1 MSNLMEELEDLSPW
15 LKDQKKRGDGMDLPE
30 GYFGDFEQ
38 RMMERLAETPR
49 AQKPS
54 FEVKAA
60 NKHRW
65 RIPRPYLAA
74 AASVALLVA
83 AWWFMRPTP
92 ASMPISTDLSAE
104 DVQAYLLDNIHEF
117 EVDQLASLETESSH
131 LPEAGAVAPPLPPQ
145 ETSDELHPE
154 DLDVLLRDLSEE
166 ELEEIL

>member
-1 MSNLMEELEDLSPW
+1 MEELEGLSPW
-15 LKDQKKRGDGMDLPE
+15 LQDQKKRGDGMDLPE
-30 GYFGDFEQ
+30 GYFGDFEH

-49 AQKPS
+49 AQKPN

-65 RIPRPYLAA
+65 HIPLPYLAA

-83 AWWFMRPTP
+83 AWWFMRPAPVST
-92 ASMPISTDLSAE
+92 PISTDLSAE
-104 DVQAYLLDNIHEF
+104 DVQDYLLDNIHEF

-131 LPEAGAVAPPLPPQ
+131 LPETESTGRNTSPLPQ
-145 ETSDELHPE
+145 ETTDELHPE
-154 DLDVLLRDLSEE
+154 DIDALLRDLSEE